1 MKRTAKKKK
10 EFAIP
15 VWSKI
20 VMGLVYFFLYVPLIV
35 MVVFSFNSGDSTSV
49 FSDGGPSLRW
59 YSELFSGRG
68 SSGEYLDCL
77 RNSLILAVLSAV
89 ISTVLGTLAA
99 VGIYRMKSKRMSEA
113 FLAVNNIPMMNP
125 DIVTGVSMMMLF
137 VFVGTLVGVSGDKVN
152 FWTLLIAH
160 ITFNIPYVLLNV
172 LPKLRATDKS
182 LMEAAMDLGCTP
194 VKAFFK
200 AVMPQIVPGVISG
213 LLMAFT
219 LSFDD
224 FVISY
229 YASGN
234 DFVTLPIKIYTA
246 IRKPV
251 KPNLYALYSIIF
263 IAILLLL
270 IVYNILQ
277 NKSLKAKGKQ

>member
-1 MKRTAKKKK
+1 MKRPAKRRG
-10 EFAIP
+10 EYSIS
-15 VWSKI
+15 VWATI
-20 VMGLVYFFLYVPLIV
+20 IMALVYFFLYAPLII
-35 MVVFSFNSGDSTSV
+35 MVVFSFNKGSGTTV
-49 FSDGGPSLRW
+49 FEGFSFKW
-59 YSELFSGRG
+59 YGELFSGRG
-68 SSGEYLDCL
+68 SSGEYLEAL
-77 RNSLILAVLSAV
+77 RNSLLLAVLSAV
-89 ISTVLGTLAA
+89 ISTLLGTLAA
-99 VGIYRMKSKRMSEA
+99 LGIYRLRSKRLSETFMSI
-113 FLAVNNIPMMNP
+113 NNIPMMNP

-137 VFVGTLVGVSGDKVN
+137 VFVGTLIGTAGDKVN

-160 ITFNIPYVLLNV
+160 ITFNVPYVLLNV
-172 LPKLRATDKS
+172 LPKLRATDRS

-200 AVMPQIVPGVISG
+200 AVMPQIVPGVVSG

-229 YASGN
+229 YVSGN
-234 DFVTLPIKIYTA
+234 DFITLPIKIYTA
-246 IRKPV
+246 VKKPV

-270 IVYNILQ
+270 ILYNVIQ
-277 NKSLKAKGKQ
+277 NKSLKAKGKK